1 MAKRNARIHKPQ
13 VAITAGKRNKLIAFG
28 VLISLILAG
37 IMFAQGESFLAT
49 QKQPNSRRAGT
60 GPAILTSFEATSPSK
75 EYIYAGGKLVATEDC
90 PVTLDKSS
98 QSFASSSSSGSIGIT
113 INSSCSWAAVSNSS
127 WITIISGTGTG
138 NGTVSYS
145 VAANSGSNART
156 GTITISDKT
165 FTVLQGAFFADVDP
179 NSPFFTF
186 IGQLSARGITTGCA
200 FNEQNQRIYCPSDS
214 VTREQMAVFIIRAR
228 GEFNPPTPPTQRFAD
243 VPPTSPFYAFIDR
256 MAALGITSGCGGG
269 NYCPSS
275 PVTREQMAAF
285 IIKALGE
292 FNPPTPPTQ
301 RFNDV
306 PPSNIFYNF
315 IDRMAVLGITN
326 GCSASPPLY
335 CPSDSVTRDQMAA
348 FLVRAFH
355 L

>member
-1 MAKRNARIHKPQ
+1 
-13 VAITAGKRNKLIAFG
+13 
-28 VLISLILAG
+28 
-37 IMFAQGESFLAT
+37 
-49 QKQPNSRRAGT
+49 
-60 GPAILTSFEATSPSK
+60 
-75 EYIYAGGKLVATEDC
+75 
-90 PVTLDKSS
+90 
-98 QSFASSSSSGSIGIT
+98 
-113 INSSCSWAAVSNSS
+113 
-127 WITIISGTGTG
+127 
-138 NGTVSYS
+138 
-145 VAANSGSNART
+145 
-156 GTITISDKT
+156 
-165 FTVLQGAFFADVDP
+165 
-179 NSPFFTF
+179 
-186 IGQLSARGITTGCA
+186 
-200 FNEQNQRIYCPSDS
+200 
-214 VTREQMAVFIIRAR
+214 
-228 GEFNPPTPPTQRFAD
+228 
-243 VPPTSPFYAFIDR
+243 TSPFYAFIDR

-292 FNPPTPPTQ
+292 LNPPTPPTQ